1 MRLGIIVYLIAGA
14 LGALVGIDYG
24 QQNSKA
30 VLLAPGSPFEIILT
44 DEGKRKDVSGVFA
57 RIQGDELER
66 VYGNAMGS
74 LCTRFPQQCITKVK
88 SLVGASAGSMAAGE
102 AATSGFFKLV
112 EDKNRLGGIK
122 FDMGLGNESYNFALE
137 EVLAMQLNQFKKR
150 ALRDLE
156 HNSEAQAVADDV
168 ALSVPPFASQ
178 SARRAY
184 LDALQLAD
192 FSNILGLV
200 DEGTAVALNYVSN
213 RKLEKRDLNDKK
225 EYHLV
230 YDMGAGSTK
239 ATLFSFTP
247 FSNGTLLVDVESAGY
262 DSGFGGDLLT
272 QSIYSIIIEKLLA
285 KFGVSHADEVP
296 VKTKARILEAAEK
309 AKTILSVNSD
319 YHVSLE
325 NIYNDQDF
333 KATITRE
340 EFEEINSDLMERIT
354 KPIYNAISNSDSV
367 KDIGDI
373 KSVILAGGSTRV
385 PFVQSHIISLVGT
398 EKISKNVN
406 ADESC
411 AFGTTLR
418 GLKLKTYIERSKGIK
433 LIDRSINNFEINYDG
448 KEFLVFPKGSVTNN
462 ITRIDLGKV
471 PKTAVIDLYEN
482 GKLFKTIEVEDLKKA
497 SSLDCPSKTNKK
509 LVATFSLDNNKIFDL
524 KNLEVACDTSSTE
537 GSDASQETAKAEEG
551 KTNET
556 NSSESSKPKA
566 RKPKAVSLSMKDSYP
581 ELAPL
586 SKDTKTKFSKKLN
599 YLEKRDRQRDE
610 LEKIKNVLE
619 GKYYNIRGYI
629 EDNEDAIIR
638 ELSEKELDE
647 IKEYISNGIEWLEF
661 DSDKSSYDHFVEKV
675 KEVDEKKKYL
685 ENLFEMNSVDLSFQ
699 GIEKLQKDGGT
710 IAMRIQDYLLK
721 FGGEINELR
730 KKFEAEGFNF
740 EKENERTNQQV
751 LRGGNDRLLSLEKN
765 LAEYK
770 DKLAKVTALVS
781 NPKSFDKMVKR
792 DVYEVYKE
800 VTDKIVELL
809 ADLALIEGVQKSRL
823 VALNEKFDQLMERKV
838 KKQQREKAKKSK
850 EAEKS
855 SLKEKAAKTASA
867 ESSSETKTTSENE
880 ETHSE
885 KEKDGSNET
894 ETSSSK
900 STETSVDHD
909 EL

>member
-30 VLLAPGSPFEIILT
+30 VLLAPGLPFEIILT

-88 SLVGASAGSMAAGE
+88 SLVGASAGSHAASE
-102 AATSGFFKLV
+102 AAASAFFKLV

-137 EVLAMQLNQFKKR
+137 EILAMQLNQFKKR

-156 HNSEAQAVADDV
+156 HNPEAQAVADDV

-184 LDALQLAD
+184 LDSLQLAG

-213 RKLEKRDLNDKK
+213 RKLDKSDLNDKK

-247 FSNGTLLVDVESAGY
+247 FSNGTLLVDIESVGY
-262 DSGFGGDLLT
+262 DSDLGGDRLT
-272 QSIYSIIIEKLLA
+272 KSIYSIIIEKLLD
-285 KFGVSHADEVP
+285 KFGISHVDEVP
-296 VKTKARILEAAEK
+296 VKTKARILETAEK
-309 AKTILSVNSD
+309 AKTILSVNAD
-319 YHVSLE
+319 YHISLE

-333 KATITRE
+333 KASISRD

-354 KPIYNAISNSDSV
+354 KPIYHAIANSDSV

-373 KSVILAGGSTRV
+373 TSVILTGGSTRV
-385 PFVQSHIISLVGT
+385 PFVQSHIISFVGT

-433 LIDRSINNFEINYDG
+433 LVDRSINNFEISYDG
-448 KEFLVFPKGSVTNN
+448 KELLVFPKGSVTNN

-471 PKTAVIDLYEN
+471 IKSPVIYLYEN
-482 GKLFKTIEVEDLKKA
+482 GRLFKTIEVDDLKRA
-497 SSLDCPSKTNKK
+497 SSLDCPSKTNKN
-509 LVATFSLDNNKIFDL
+509 LIATFSLDNNKVFDL
-524 KNLEVACDTSSTE
+524 KSLEVACDVSSTE
-537 GSDASQETAKAEEG
+537 GSDASVETAEPEKR

-556 NSSESSKPKA
+556 ETTETSRPKA
-566 RKPKAVSLSMKDSYP
+566 RKPKTVALPTKESYP
-581 ELAPL
+581 DLAPL
-586 SKDTKTKFSKKLN
+586 SKDTKANFSKKLS
-599 YLEKRDRQRDE
+599 YLERRDRQRGE

-638 ELSEKELDE
+638 ELSQNELDE

-661 DSDKSSYDHFVEKV
+661 DSDKISYDHFVEKV
-675 KEVDEKKKYL
+675 REVDEKKKYL
-685 ENLFEMNSVDLSFQ
+685 ENLLEMNTVDLSFQ
-699 GIEKLQKDGGT
+699 AIEKLQKDGGD

-721 FGGEINELR
+721 FGGEISELR

-740 EKENERTNQQV
+740 EKENERINQQV

-781 NPKSFDKMVKR
+781 NPKLFDKMVKR
-792 DVYEVYKE
+792 DVYEIYKE

-823 VALNEKFDQLMERKV
+823 VALNEKFDQLMERKA
-838 KKQQREKAKKSK
+838 KKQQREKTRKLK

-855 SLKEKAAKTASA
+855 SLKEKAAKTVSA
-867 ESSSETKTTSENE
+867 KSSSETETTSNE

-885 KEKDGSNET
+885 KEKEGSNKT
-894 ETSSSK
+894 EASSSK